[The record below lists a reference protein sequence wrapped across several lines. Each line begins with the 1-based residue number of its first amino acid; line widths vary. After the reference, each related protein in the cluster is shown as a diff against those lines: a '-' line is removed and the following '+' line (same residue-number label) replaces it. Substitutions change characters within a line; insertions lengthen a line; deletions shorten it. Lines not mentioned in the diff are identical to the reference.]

1 MYPKFEIGNLN
12 IIFNLFVIS
21 FGWTNIIL
29 QKFVAPLENKLVMVL
44 WKENLIVWYFKVF
57 L

>member
-44 WKENLIVWYFKVF
+44 WKKNLIGWYFKVF